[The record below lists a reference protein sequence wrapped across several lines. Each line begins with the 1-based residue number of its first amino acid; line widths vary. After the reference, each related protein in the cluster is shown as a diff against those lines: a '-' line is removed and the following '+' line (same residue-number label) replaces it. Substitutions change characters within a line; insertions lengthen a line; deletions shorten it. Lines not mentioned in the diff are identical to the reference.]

1 MEAWKLFEIMDE
13 DDSGEISAD
22 EFVCSTEFGG
32 CDIAFLLWSFDNSYE
47 QWKILGLGYISG
59 DYTTKLYADYN
70 KPW

>member
-32 CDIAFLLWSFDNSYE
+32 CDIAFLL
-47 QWKILGLGYISG
+47 
-59 DYTTKLYADYN
+59 
-70 KPW
+70 